1 MDGIRFLDPSTSRM
15 LKIYPLD
22 TVTRWDVSVD
32 CCTYTWV
39 FNASYGLSENLWAY
53 FVNQVLDSLIFAFW
67 AKTSVDPEPRRIR
80 LKSNSYTT
88 SNILDTVTAASIQVG
103 RFAIS
108 YYFSLWL
115 RSLQILQFLC
125 MIVTLIDY

>member
-1 MDGIRFLDPSTSRM
+1 M
-15 LKIYPLD
+15 
-22 TVTRWDVSVD
+22 
-32 CCTYTWV
+32 
-39 FNASYGLSENLWAY
+39 
-53 FVNQVLDSLIFAFW
+53 LDSLIFAFW

-108 YYFSLWL
+108 YYYSLL
-115 RSLQILQFLC
+115 QRFLQILQSLC
-125 MIVTLIDY
+125 TLVIVIDYSRYTLSFMID